1 MDDVETY
8 GGEKVV
14 ADVVIL
20 TCWDQSPPGMPV
32 PDERFGTVY
41 KVPFG
46 TNVQKAQVNG
56 VPPLP

>member
-1 MDDVETY
+1 M
-8 GGEKVV
+8 V

-20 TCWDQSPPGMPV
+20 TCWDQSPGMPV

-56 VPPLP
+56 VPLP